1 MIFLDTDHLSILA
14 NRTAAGHAALA
25 RRLQAANDPVAI
37 PIICAEEQCQGWL
50 AKIHRTRDVHQQIL
64 AYERLKDLFDFL
76 AEWEVISFDM
86 AAADKFE
93 ELRRAKIRIGSQDLK
108 IATIALTHDALL
120 LSANERDFGKVPGL
134 RVASWLAG

>member
-14 NRTAAGHAALA
+14 NRAASGNASLS
-25 RRLQAANDPVAI
+25 RRLQAANEPVAI

-50 AKIHRTRDVHQQIL
+50 AKIHRTRLVHQQIL

-76 AEWEVISFDM
+76 AEWDFISFDT
-86 AAADKFE
+86 AAADQFE
-93 ELRRAKIRIGSQDLK
+93 ELRRQKIRIGSQDVK

-120 LSANERDFGKVPGL
+120 LSANDRDFGKVPGL
-134 RVASWLAG
+134 RVENWLAG